1 MQTLSNYD
9 RSKLKSSTSQNLRII
24 ALGDSIIY
32 GYGDYIG
39 GGWVE
44 RLRRKWMGQENP
56 SHILYNLGIR
66 GDTVVKVSQR
76 LEAEFRRRGELL
88 RKEPDLIILSVGV
101 NDSVRKGN
109 PRGKLFTEFE
119 IFEEQL
125 NYLLDTAA
133 ALSKVVFVGMV
144 PVDESKMPFSEYFY
158 FDRADQYHYKQATKE
173 ACQQRN
179 IPYLDIFDLWMIMG
193 EDWLTSRLAPDGLH
207 PNVKGY
213 ETLLEN
219 VLNWQPFL
227 DLDLK
232 SGL

>member
-1 MQTLSNYD
+1 MQTISGSS
-9 RSKLKSSTSQNLRII
+9 RTKLVAQQNKNLRII

-44 RLRRKWMGQENP
+44 RLRREWMSQENP

-66 GDTVVKVSQR
+66 GDTVGKVSQR

-101 NDSVRKGN
+101 NDSPRKGN

-119 IFEEQL
+119 VFEEKL
-125 NYLLDTAA
+125 ASLLDRAA
-133 ALSKVVFVGMV
+133 DLTKVLFIGMV
-144 PVDESKMPFSEYFY
+144 PVDETKMPFSGYFY
-158 FDRADQYHYKQATKE
+158 FNRADQYRYKQAIKT

-179 IPYLDIFDLWMIMG
+179 IPYLDIFDLWTIRG
-193 EDWLTSRLAPDGLH
+193 EDWISARLAPDGLH

-213 ETLLEN
+213 ESLLED
-219 VLNWQPFL
+219 VTNWQPFL
-227 DLDLK
+227 EL
-232 SGL
+232 S